1 MKEAGKTNK
10 EYSKQVYDIIL
21 LYSKPDICQAN
32 AVHHPKSNFALV
44 DLSFKI

>member
-21 LYSKPDICQAN
+21 LYSKPDICQA
-32 AVHHPKSNFALV
+32 
-44 DLSFKI
+44 KIAYLA